1 MCNFLSR
8 TVTTRTHL
16 ANQIWFIQT
25 LYKWTGRATSTVPS
39 PRVMA
44 KGIDRCRGRGGGKWR
59 RGRGNG
65 VCLATTSPQNDT
77 GKKREHFEHIL
88 LSANWQYYIPARP
101 SFPPSTLTNLKK
113 IRRERQ
119 RESEKG
125 WKVLWAAYE
134 GEYSKIIQPFVRVP
148 LCVNKAPFVEYG
160 FFADWRI
167 HYGDLLSYVCLW
179 LYHCIRVYWKTS
191 LIPINCWLLI
201 LSEMTV

>member
-1 MCNFLSR
+1 MDWKGYFNSPLSSR
-8 TVTTRTHL
+8 
-16 ANQIWFIQT
+16 N
-25 LYKWTGRATSTVPS
+25 G
-39 PRVMA
+39 
-44 KGIDRCRGRGGGKWR
+44 KGDWSLPWR

-113 IRRERQ
+113 TGERERE
-119 RESEKG
+119 RESGKG

-148 LCVNKAPFVEYG
+148 LCVNKDPFVEYG
-160 FFADWRI
+160 FFAEWRI
-167 HYGDLLSYVCLW
+167 QMEIFYIMFAFGYIIVSE
-179 LYHCIRVYWKTS
+179 CIWKKTQVF
-191 LIPINCWLLI
+191 LNFYCYTTKMIW
-201 LSEMTV
+201 